1 MNESAAALLVLGAGR
16 FEKELLAVL
25 VGAEGASDLATLGDL
40 DVVRRLESLSL
51 TEIASAAYRGVAKV
65 RYTPV

>member
-1 MNESAAALLVLGAGR
+1 VNESAAALLVLGAGR

-25 VGAEGASDLATLGDL
+25 VGAEGASDLAALGDL

-51 TEIASAAYRGVAKV
+51 TEIASAA
-65 RYTPV
+65 